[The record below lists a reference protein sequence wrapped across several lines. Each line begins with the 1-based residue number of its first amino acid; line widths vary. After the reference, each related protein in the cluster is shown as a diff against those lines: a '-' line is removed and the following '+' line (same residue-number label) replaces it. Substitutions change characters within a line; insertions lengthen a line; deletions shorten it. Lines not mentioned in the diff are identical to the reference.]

1 MKLKYIIPMI
11 LAAGMA
17 AGCTET
23 TKVGPDSYEA
33 PLFLQPS
40 DSKIVFDK
48 EGGKALVTMA
58 TNATSWNYTA
68 QSGDW
73 FAVSVDADSCLVV
86 EAQANNGSVKTDD
99 IKVTAVRGDK
109 SKEVSLKITQRADDA
124 IDLSA
129 AGTANCYIAHT
140 NSAYKFRADI
150 KGNGGKDG
158 KSKYIESEGLGI
170 KDVAYAE
177 LLWEARNDGDRTMS
191 YEIIDGTP
199 AYGAGY
205 ISFSTGRSEGNAS
218 SP

>member
-1 MKLKYIIPMI
+1 MI

-73 FAVSVDADSCLVV
+73 FHSQHPGMPSLHPAEQWERFSTKRVQWKYAAADRRGAAAAAAVPP
-86 EAQANNGSVKTDD
+86 
-99 IKVTAVRGDK
+99 
-109 SKEVSLKITQRADDA
+109 
-124 IDLSA
+124 
-129 AGTANCYIAHT
+129 GTA
-140 NSAYKFRADI
+140 
-150 KGNGGKDG
+150 
-158 KSKYIESEGLGI
+158 
-170 KDVAYAE
+170 
-177 LLWEARNDGDRTMS
+177 
-191 YEIIDGTP
+191 
-199 AYGAGY
+199 GAG
-205 ISFSTGRSEGNAS
+205 
-218 SP
+218 